1 MYASSPYHS
10 SYISYGTYKENLSIN
25 QEYVCAVFSYSF
37 PNSFMCI
44 FLLDELFW
52 TALHQLYQWK
62 TATAF
67 QSHNVHFGA
76 GTVSNFLRVSLDVPS
91 SAVFDFLQLLDKR
104 FKHEF
109 YAFNLLWSGGFG
121 SDNES
126 KSLDFEPDMC
136 RQSVVCK
143 GLPQS
148 SFVWCFMTRK
158 GFLSL
163 LHPFWNRWWSL

>member
-1 MYASSPYHS
+1 MNPLHLN
-10 SYISYGTYKENLSIN
+10 ISTCMQVLHIILHIFLMVLTKRIILSIN

-104 FKHEF
+104 CQNF
-109 YAFNLLWSGGFG
+109 YTIQDILNMSFMHLTC
-121 SDNES
+121 
-126 KSLDFEPDMC
+126 FE
-136 RQSVVCK
+136 VV
-143 GLPQS
+143 GLVATMNWVQ
-148 SFVWCFMTRK
+148 FWTRYV
-158 GFLSL
+158 
-163 LHPFWNRWWSL
+163 

>member
-1 MYASSPYHS
+1 MIELQNFTLISLGEPFTFEHQYMYASSPYHS
-10 SYISYGTYKENLSIN
+10 SYISYGTYIENLSIN
-25 QEYVCAVFSYSF
+25 QELVCAVFSYSF

-104 FKHEF
+104 CQNF
-109 YAFNLLWSGGFG
+109 YTIQDILNMSFMHLTCFEVVSLVATMNWVQ
-121 SDNES
+121 ES
-126 KSLDFEPDMC
+126 WF
-136 RQSVVCK
+136 
-143 GLPQS
+143 
-148 SFVWCFMTRK
+148 WTRYV
-158 GFLSL
+158 
-163 LHPFWNRWWSL
+163 